1 MLRKLLKQYYNFNTF
16 RPGQEEI
23 INDILAG
30 KNVIG
35 VMPTGGGKSLCFQLP
50 ALMKDGVAII
60 ISPLIALMKD
70 QVDSLRNKNIP
81 ASFINSSISP
91 VQIQERWD
99 EIKSG
104 KCKILYI
111 APERF
116 YSREFTEQ
124 LKKIN
129 VSLFAIDEA
138 HCISEWGHDFRP
150 SYLRLRYAIDLL
162 GNPPILALTA
172 TATPEVRIDIQKQL
186 AIPNASCYITG
197 FDRPNLRY
205 FALRC
210 NDAEKQ
216 ENILNYAQENDGPGI
231 IYMGTRQKVENM
243 VNFLESYGV
252 SAYGYHA
259 GMESSDRTQIQDDFM
274 NERKKI
280 IVATNAF
287 GLGIDKPNV
296 RFVIHYDL
304 PGTLESYYQESGR
317 AGRDG
322 NPSDCILF
330 YSPQDRFLR
339 EFFLSGEN
347 PSREIIKEVYSILK
361 AQIDDPI
368 LFTYK
373 DITNQ
378 LSESV
383 PEMAIS
389 SILKT
394 FEKNNIIERPQE
406 RSINAYLQ
414 FLKPTREIKEMVSAR
429 AKTQIALIDYLIST
443 FSGELEQGIN
453 INVEEIVNS
462 VGVKRDTMAR
472 MMKKLQELNAVN
484 YEPPFRG
491 SEIRLLQRIPDE
503 ELEKIIDFNMLEDK
517 KNRSFAKLDIME
529 NYVYH
534 FGCRRKYI
542 LDYFGEAHPGACG
555 SCDNCLSHEKNERTG
570 F

>member
-1 MLRKLLKQYYNFNTF
+1 MLKSLLKQYYGFDSF

-23 INDILAG
+23 INDILAK

-50 ALMKDGVAII
+50 ALMMDGVAII

-70 QVDSLRNKNIP
+70 QVDSLKNKNIP
-81 ASFINSSISP
+81 ASFINSSITP
-91 VQIQERWD
+91 AQIQERLD
-99 EIKSG
+99 MVKNG

-124 LKKIN
+124 LRNIK

-150 SYLRLRYAIDLL
+150 SYMRLRYAIEML
-162 GNPPILALTA
+162 GNPPVLALTA
-172 TATPEVRIDIQKQL
+172 TATPEVRVDIQKQL
-186 AIPNASCYITG
+186 AIPDASCYITG

-210 NDAEKQ
+210 NDMEKQ
-216 ENILNYAQENDGPGI
+216 ENILNYTQKNEGPGI
-231 IYMGTRQKVENM
+231 IYMGTRKKVEDM

-252 SAYGYHA
+252 AAYGYHA
-259 GMESSDRTQIQDDFM
+259 GMETQDRTQIQDDFM

-322 NPSDCILF
+322 KPSDCILF

-347 PSREIIKEVYSILK
+347 PSRQIIKEVYSILK

-373 DITNQ
+373 DITSQ
-378 LSESV
+378 LSESI

-394 FEKNNIIERPQE
+394 FEKHNLIERPQE

-414 FLKPTREIKEMVSAR
+414 FLKPTREIKEIISAR
-429 AKTQIALIDYLIST
+429 AKTQTALIDYLIST

-453 INVEEIVNS
+453 INVEEIINS

-472 MMKKLQELNAVN
+472 TMKKLQDLNAVN

-491 SEIRLLQRIPDE
+491 SEIRLLQRTSDD
-503 ELEKIIDFNMLEDK
+503 ELEKIIDFTALEYK
-517 KNRSFAKLDIME
+517 KERSYSKLDIME

-542 LDYFGEAHPGACG
+542 LDYFGESHSGDCG
-555 SCDNCLSHEKNERTG
+555 GCDNCLK
-570 F
+570 

>member
-1 MLRKLLKQYYNFNTF
+1 MLKSLLKQYYGFTSF

-70 QVDSLRNKNIP
+70 QVDSLKNKNIP

-91 VQIQERWD
+91 AQIQETLN
-99 EIKSG
+99 EVKNG

-124 LKKIN
+124 LKKIK

-150 SYLRLRYAIDLL
+150 SYVRLRYAIEML
-162 GNPPILALTA
+162 GSPPVLALTA
-172 TATPEVRIDIQKQL
+172 TATPEVREDIKKQL
-186 AIPNASCYITG
+186 EILDASCYITG

-210 NDAEKQ
+210 NDQEKQ

-231 IYMGTRQKVENM
+231 IYMGTRKKVEDM

-252 SAYGYHA
+252 AAYGYHA
-259 GMESSDRTQIQDDFM
+259 GMEAADRTKIQENFM
-274 NERKKI
+274 LEKKKI
-280 IVATNAF
+280 IAATNAF
-287 GLGIDKPNV
+287 GLGIDKTNI
-296 RFVIHYDL
+296 RFVIHFDL

-322 NPSDCILF
+322 LSSDCILL

-347 PSREIIKEVYSILK
+347 PSQKIIKEVYSVLK

-368 LFTYK
+368 LCTYK
-373 DITNQ
+373 DITSQ

-394 FEKNNIIERPQE
+394 FEKHNIIERPEQ
-406 RSINAYLQ
+406 RSINGYLQ
-414 FLKPTREIKEMVSAR
+414 FLKPAREIKEMVSAR
-429 AKTQIALIDYLIST
+429 AKTQIALIDYLIYA

-453 INVEEIVNS
+453 INVEEILNS
-462 VGVKRDTMAR
+462 AGVKRDVIFTMR
-472 MMKKLQELNAVN
+472 
-484 YEPPFRG
+484 FR
-491 SEIRLLQRIPDE
+491 SIPSV
-503 ELEKIIDFNMLEDK
+503 L
-517 KNRSFAKLDIME
+517 SLD
-529 NYVYH
+529 
-534 FGCRRKYI
+534 R
-542 LDYFGEAHPGACG
+542 
-555 SCDNCLSHEKNERTG
+555 
-570 F
+570 